1 VGGILLV
8 ISCRFLRDHLIS
20 HFSVQYAAL
29 VLCFISCRYSIH
41 SFSGED
47 FKRILE

>member
-20 HFSVQYAAL
+20 HFSVQYA
-29 VLCFISCRYSIH
+29 IN